1 MDCGAVRNI
10 CAIWHGYIVADG
22 AVATDASKVAHS
34 RTRANDAVGVNQGVV
49 PYRCITVDFR
59 SGIQQNTVSHRCTVL
74 DTGVLQ
80 HHTTTSQLGVWTDVG
95 TGGNDIEEPLAKCIC
110 VLIHLCPELIVAD
123 AHHQ

>member
-1 MDCGAVRNI
+1 MI
-10 CAIWHGYIVADG
+10 ADG
-22 AVATDASKVAHS
+22 AVAADAGKVAHS

-49 PYRCITVDFR
+49 PYRYITVDFR

-95 TGGNDIEEPLAKCIC
+95 TGATILGNP
-110 VLIHLCPELIVAD
+110 
-123 AHHQ
+123 